1 MTDDRE
7 SNSFYPVLE
16 PYTWYESFESGSVGA
31 WSSYPPAQDTA
42 YDQTIWVKPL
52 YQDREAENRALYR
65 EVKPNYAI
73 DYVFGVRKKQLDMYV
88 DKAGTLSFRSF
99 VKSFNGTEGVLVRF
113 GFDDGSMAEKMVPFT
128 TCREWLDCT
137 IPLSDILHDDS
148 PKKISALAF
157 MAVCP
162 NADPESLLRFGIDD
176 IALTGSRE
184 VPWIFTTPPVKKL
197 PEWPYLISCRRF
209 VEGDKLTISGN
220 PPGDATSAHIRIPRY
235 FTGGNER
242 TFTMKQTGE
251 NEWSVDIPL
260 EKSSGCGA
268 GFWKASVIASAG
280 DSDIGITDMVFLV
293 RLQDAPKGH
302 PRLLLSPDYKETI
315 LARISTGRLKKVWND
330 FRTTARNNREKYN
343 IEDFNLNLQAY
354 DELHWLPTY
363 GFYNESLRTPGKFVR
378 ENAVE
383 YALSGNEE
391 AGAAARLA
399 LLKVAGWPAYNHPHL
414 VNQGQFSYYPCGQV
428 LHDLSLGYDMVYD
441 LLSPEERTT
450 VREALYMKLF
460 MDLWKEYVRDNRVSS
475 NTSNWTSHI
484 TAGGI
489 LFSLA
494 VMDDFDDENIVPYLA
509 GMIIKMGELIH
520 DTYDNDGDYG
530 EGSSYCIFTL
540 NTLSLSMA
548 SLERTFG
555 VRFPEKVASCYRFL
569 LYQTDAETKRIY
581 DFGDTST
588 EFDGMTNFSYLIG
601 KYRDPHLKWLYNI
614 APGSSDLELFFMDES
629 VEAQGPEGLPACAHF
644 KDVGTA
650 IFRSGFGHDDF
661 LFVFRCGPF
670 YNHQHFDQGS
680 FYLVDRGGSFI
691 VETDESEGGDT
702 ISHYYSE
709 PWYDKLFIQ
718 PGGHNCILVDENPES
733 QRAGDF
739 LHDVPAWKNSA
750 VITDF
755 ITFDGGAFVSGSLES
770 LYKGK
775 LEKVTRSIF
784 YIEPRTL
791 IFIDEAAG
799 SDSAQSINLRF
810 HAPRKEDITIED
822 RRSTIERPYGSL
834 TIHTA
839 APTDYTVEIKKR
851 ALGLLEFGSAY
862 GKESAL
868 KTRGYLQLTAA
879 LDSGSTTVLNVLST
893 DTELMSTLETE
904 ESDGHVSII
913 IGGNTYRVN
922 TSGEKTYSD
931 EGITTDA
938 RVYVEKNDGYRAM
951 HVTELVTDGT
961 VKLKSDNPVC
971 IDYSDRGTVN
981 AVLSVSTDIEIKLS
995 LAEKPRE
1002 ITVDG
1007 VVRNDWNFSNGE
1019 LTLILSK
1026 GSKTLHCS

>member
-1 MTDDRE
+1 MAVDRE
-7 SNSFYPVLE
+7 SNSFNPVLE

-42 YDQTIWVKPL
+42 YDQTIWIRPL
-52 YQDREAENRALYR
+52 YQEREAENRALYR
-65 EVKPNYAI
+65 EVKPNYEI

-88 DKAGTLSFRSF
+88 DKADTLSFRSF
-99 VKSFNGTEGVLVRF
+99 IKSFNGTKGVLVRF

-128 TCREWLDCT
+128 TCMEWMDCT

-148 PKKISALAF
+148 PKKITALAF

-184 VPWIFTTPPVKKL
+184 IPWTFTTPPVKKL
-197 PEWPYLISCRRF
+197 PEWPYYISCRRF
-209 VEGDKLTISGN
+209 TEGDKLTITGI
-220 PPGDATSAHIRIPRY
+220 PPTGVAKVHVRISRY
-235 FTGGNER
+235 FTGGDER
-242 TFTMKQTGE
+242 TFAMEKTGG

-260 EKSSGCGA
+260 EIGSGCSA
-268 GFWKASVIASAG
+268 GFWKASIVASVG
-280 DSDIGITDMVFLV
+280 DTDIINTDMVFLV
-293 RLQDAPKGH
+293 GLQDTPKGH
-302 PRLLLSPDYKETI
+302 PRLLMSPNDIETI
-315 LARISTGRLKKVWND
+315 LSRISTGRLKQVWD
-330 FRTTARNNREKYN
+330 EFRGRTQNNREKYS
-343 IEDFNLNLQAY
+343 IEDFNLNLEAY

-391 AGAAARLA
+391 AGGAARLA
-399 LLKVAGWPAYNHPHL
+399 LLKMAGWPAYNHPHL
-414 VNQGQFSYYPCGQV
+414 VNQGQFSYYPCGQA
-428 LHDLSLGYDMVYD
+428 LHDLALGYDMVYD

-450 VREALYMKLF
+450 IREALYSKLF
-460 MDLWKEYVRDNRVSS
+460 MDLHKEYVRDNRVSS

-494 VMDDFDDENIVPYLA
+494 VIDDYEDEDIVPYLA
-509 GMIIKMGELIH
+509 GMIIKLGELIH
-520 DTYDNDGDYG
+520 DTYDEDGDYG

-548 SLERTFG
+548 SLERLFG
-555 VRFPEKVASCYRFL
+555 VRFPEKVARCYRFL
-569 LYQTDAETKRIY
+569 LYQTDAEAKRIY
-581 DFGDTST
+581 DFGDTSA

-601 KYRDPHLKWLYNI
+601 KYRDPHLKWLYDI
-614 APGSSDLELFFMDES
+614 AQGSSDLELFFMDDS
-629 VEAQGPEGLPACAHF
+629 VEAHGPDGLPTCAHF

-650 IFRSGFGHDDF
+650 IFRSGFGHEDF

-680 FYLVDRGGSFI
+680 FYLVDQGGSFI

-739 LHDVPAWKNSA
+739 LHDVPAWNNSA

-755 ITFDGGAFVSGSLES
+755 LTFDGGAFVSGSLES
-770 LYKGK
+770 LYKGTLKK
-775 LEKVTRSIF
+775 LSRSVF

-799 SDSAQSINLRF
+799 SGGSQSINLRF
-810 HAPRKEDITIED
+810 HAPRKEDITIEG
-822 RRSTIERPYGSL
+822 RSSRITRPYGSL

-839 APTDYTVEIKKR
+839 APGEYTAEIEKR

-879 LDSGSTTVLNVLST
+879 LNGGSVTIVNVLST

-904 ESDGHVSII
+904 ELDGHVSITI
-913 IGGNTYRVN
+913 VGETYHVN
-922 TSGEKTYSD
+922 TSGSERYTD
-931 EGITTDA
+931 GGIKTDA
-938 RVYVEKNDGYRAM
+938 RVFVEKTDGYRAM
-951 HVTELVTDGT
+951 QVTEVIVDGTIKLKTDNPICIDYTESGT
-961 VKLKSDNPVC
+961 VK
-971 IDYSDRGTVN
+971 
-981 AVLSVSTDIEIKLS
+981 AVLSVPTDTEMRLA
-995 LAEKPRE
+995 LAEKHRD

-1007 VVRNDWNFSNGE
+1007 EVRNDWNNTNGE
-1019 LTLILSK
+1019 LRINLTE
-1026 GSKTLHCS
+1026 GSKTLSCS